1 MSSDIKNTHAKTGQ
15 QTSAEVKAGAVQSSG
30 NESSIPAVDVSRY
43 DKAYY
48 ENQFA
53 DILKDI
59 SGYIRPADLNLL
71 REAFEYSYARH
82 HDQYRKSGLPY
93 FDHLIE
99 VVKILAQQQM
109 DVQTLAAAFL
119 HDVIEDT
126 NISYEQVRHKFG
138 SEVADLV
145 DGVTKIGGF
154 HFSSLEISQAE
165 NYRKM
170 LLSLIKDI
178 RVIIIKLAD
187 RLHNMRT
194 IESLPRKKQER
205 IAIETRDVYA
215 PLAHR
220 FGMARIRW
228 ELEDLVLKTLD
239 PEAYNELSRL
249 ISENRQ
255 ARENYIETVARP
267 IRNKL
272 TEFNVQHQ
280 ITGRPKHFYS
290 IYNKMKKRGKPFQE
304 IYDLLAIRII
314 VEHKEDCYNALGIV
328 HSTYKPVNERFKDYI
343 AVPKINGYRSIH
355 TTVIGPDGK
364 MVEIQIRSREMHQIA
379 EEGIA
384 AHWLYKENRME
395 MNQFDKQIGWIR
407 QLIDRQSEPGDFV
420 EDLKIDLFRDE
431 VFVFTPKGDLLQLPA
446 GSTPIDLAFAVHSE
460 VGTHCIGAKVNGKV
474 VPLHSELQ
482 SGVQVEIIT
491 SEQQTPSIHWLEI
504 VKTSK
509 ARNYIRRYFRNTEL
523 EQSIA
528 LGKDLLIQELRHQ
541 GIRQSLA
548 SLHEELVRLM
558 EDLKYESLDMMFS
571 GIGRGIHS
579 VQGLVQKIAG
589 FIDPEKKEQTPSF
602 FKRLIHRSPR
612 ETEGITVDGMDN
624 MMIHFAGCCNP
635 IPGDAIIGYVTRGTG
650 INIHRSDCINIIEAA
665 KKEPDRAV
673 QVSWSVDD
681 TKTFHVQIRV
691 VGTDRKNFLSDV
703 TQKISTTDTNIASAA
718 MKTTGNEN
726 VIDFIIQV
734 RNNKHLAMIL
744 DRIRKVPGV
753 IHAQRVD
760 MISIGKTRSPETKE

>member
-1 MSSDIKNTHAKTGQ
+1 MSSDPQDEPVKKSSLNQIDLSNLPLTGMSDPVPVSLAASITH
-15 QTSAEVKAGAVQSSG
+15 
-30 NESSIPAVDVSRY
+30 

-48 ENQFA
+48 DSQFA
-53 DILKDI
+53 GVLQEVGAYTRQIDMTILK
-59 SGYIRPADLNLL
+59 
-71 REAFEYSYARH
+71 EAFEYSFARH
-82 HDQYRKSGLPY
+82 HDQFRKSGLPY

-109 DVQTLAAAFL
+109 DIQTLAAAFL

-126 NISYEQVRHKFG
+126 GTTYEQVRHKFG
-138 SEVADLV
+138 TEIADLV

-154 HFSSLEISQAE
+154 HFNSVEITQAE

-178 RVIIIKLAD
+178 RVIIIKLSD

-194 IESLPRKKQER
+194 IDSLPKKKQER

-239 PEAYNELSRL
+239 IDTYNEISRL
-249 ISENRQ
+249 VSENRLG
-255 ARENYIETVARP
+255 REGYIETVAKP
-267 IRNKL
+267 IRMKL
-272 TEFNVQHQ
+272 SEFNVQSQ
-280 ITGRPKHFYS
+280 ITGRPKHFFS
-290 IYNKMKKRGKPFQE
+290 IYNKMKKRGKPFHE

-314 VEHKEDCYNALGIV
+314 VEQKEDCYNALGIV

-343 AVPKINGYRSIH
+343 AVPKINGYQSIH

-364 MVEIQIRSREMHQIA
+364 MVEIQIRSKEMHQIA

-384 AHWLYKENRME
+384 AHWLYKENRLE
-395 MNQFDKQIGWIR
+395 MDQFDKQISWIR
-407 QLIDRQSEPGDFV
+407 QLIDRQTEPGDFV

-460 VGTHCIGAKVNGKV
+460 VGTHCIGAKVNGRV
-474 VPLHSELQ
+474 VTLHSELM
-482 SGVQVEIIT
+482 SGDQVEILT
-491 SEQQTPSIHWLEI
+491 SGQQTPSIHWLEI

-509 ARNYIRRYFRNTEL
+509 ARNYIKRYFRNTEL

-528 LGKDLLIQELRHQ
+528 LGKDLLIQELKHQ
-541 GIRQSLA
+541 GIRKSLA
-548 SLHEELVRLM
+548 ELHEELIGLS
-558 EDLKYESLDMMFS
+558 EELKYDNLDMMFS
-571 GIGRGIHS
+571 AVGRGIHS
-579 VQGLVQKIAG
+579 VQGLVQKIANKMEP
-589 FIDPEKKEQTPSF
+589 DKKDQSRSF
-602 FKRLIHRSPR
+602 FRRLIQRSPQ
-612 ETEGITVDGMDN
+612 ESEGIMVNGMDN

-635 IPGDAIIGYVTRGTG
+635 IPGDTIIGYVTRGKG
-650 INIHRSDCINIIEAA
+650 INVHRSDCLNIIEAA

-681 TKTFHVQIRV
+681 TKTFLVQIKV
-691 VGTDRKNFLSDV
+691 IGSDRKNFLSDV
-703 TQKISTTDTNIASAA
+703 TQKIATTDTNIASAD

-726 VIDFIIQV
+726 SIDFIIQV
-734 RNNKHLAMIL
+734 RNNKHLMMIL

-753 IHAQRVD
+753 IHAKRVD
-760 MISIGKTRSPETKE
+760 VLSIGKSQSRD